1 MMPYDEE
8 FVELDLLCA
17 TLQRD
22 NLELKKR
29 NEELHHRISELYSR
43 IRELEAQV
51 YGGSVK

>member
-8 FVELDLLCA
+8 FVELDLLCG
-17 TLQRD
+17 
-22 NLELKKR
+22 ELRRQNSELLKR
-29 NEELHHRISELYSR
+29 NEDLHHKISELYSK